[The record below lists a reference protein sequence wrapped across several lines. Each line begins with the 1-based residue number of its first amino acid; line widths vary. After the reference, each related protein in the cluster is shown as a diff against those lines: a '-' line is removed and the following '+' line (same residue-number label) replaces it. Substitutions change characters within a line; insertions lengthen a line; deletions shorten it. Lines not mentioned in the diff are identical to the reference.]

1 MNPLFLSFAPPEK
14 WRDGKSRDIESEQ
27 WQLIRKKILERDNYT
42 CTYCGY
48 KSQKYQIID
57 HTDGNPKNDSDKNLQ
72 IVCQM
77 CNLIKHS
84 GQGCVVQEVVD
95 LYRWSRYN
103 QNTVIKIIRKM
114 RDEDYHDNEIIN
126 VLQLREKV
134 PFKMDRDYLRGVFGF
149 VTSRPPRQKDMYYN
163 WLHYHRK
170 NSN

>member
-149 VTSRPPRQKDMYYN
+149 VTSRSPRQKDMYYN